1 MKHIKPNTLVRLM
14 LNKYGEPYLRQLWQ
28 DNGGATKAAEIIS
41 KDMGV
46 WVKEG
51 QFDYAAKLFKWQRC
65 IRRDHPIAVG
75 IKKGTAKKEDYPR
88 IIFPGDDGYEV

>member
-14 LNKYGEPYLRQLWQ
+14 LNKYGEPYLRKLWQ

-46 WVKEG
+46 WCREG
-51 QFDYAAKLFKWQRC
+51 QWEYLSKLYNWQRC
-65 IRRDHPIAVG
+65 IRRDHPIAMSVRY
-75 IKKGTAKKEDYPR
+75 GTTNKEDYPR
-88 IIFPGDDGYEV
+88 LIFPGDEGYEV